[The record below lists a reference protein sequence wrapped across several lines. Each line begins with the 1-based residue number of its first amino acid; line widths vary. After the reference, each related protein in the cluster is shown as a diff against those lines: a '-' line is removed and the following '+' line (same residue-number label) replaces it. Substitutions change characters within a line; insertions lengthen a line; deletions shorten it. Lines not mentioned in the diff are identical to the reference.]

1 MLTAEM
7 HMTLSDDNLPKV
19 PQPQS
24 ETTVYQRSGGQHQE
38 SRIRASKVGKDAH
51 QHGTLREACD
61 AHPAKLSPESQAQNA
76 GHDYSKLLKI
86 DSEASAASVDAK
98 ALRCYLQAF
107 EAWP

>member
-38 SRIRASKVGKDAH
+38 SRIRASKVGKHAH
-51 QHGTLREACD
+51 QHGTQHEACD
-61 AHPAKLSPESQAQNA
+61 AHPARFLPHTQAKNASNMKCVKVLQN
-76 GHDYSKLLKI
+76 
-86 DSEASAASVDAK
+86 DSEASAMFCGCQGSQ
-98 ALRCYLQAF
+98 LPFPSQ
-107 EAWP
+107 